1 MIAEE
6 MVCIDVD
13 LFDDAAQSQLNHT
26 PIVSRSSPA
35 ATLPTVHPFAAVGVF
50 VRNENAAPRFEEI
63 LFLRKK
69 FIVRDNGD
77 AADAFRCKIDQTCRC
92 WISCCHSRAAVGRV
106 IPRRDEQRHMI
117 LRARVGNDKAHW
129 HAIEKFSLAE
139 IIADEKD
146 QLVSSRDYRVAFK

>member
-6 MVCIDVD
+6 MICIDVD

-26 PIVSRSSPA
+26 PIVPWRASS
-35 ATLPTVHPFAAVGVF
+35 ATLPPVHPFAALGVF

-69 FIVRDNGD
+69 FIVRHNGD
-77 AADAFRCKIDQTCRC
+77 AADAFRYKIDETCRC

-106 IPRRDEQRHMI
+106 IPRRNEQRHMI
-117 LRARVGNDKAHW
+117 LRARFGNDKAHW
-129 HAIEKFSLAE
+129 HAIEKLSLAE

-146 QLVSSRDYRVAFK
+146 QLVITGNHLVTL